1 MKIYLV
7 SFFLFIST
15 FFGSQTNVKD
25 FSLNTN
31 NTFTPNNDGVNDLF
45 MSRLSFTPK
54 KYYLVIRDK
63 KNRLVYKTNNPGE
76 YWDGGKSET
85 GIYDFKIVCVTDN
98 NKRFVKK
105 GKVVLFR

>member
-15 FFGSQTNVKD
+15 FFVSQTNVKD

-85 GIYDFKIVCVTDN
+85 GIYDLWYLYKNPQNEKN
-98 NKRFVKK
+98 NT
-105 GKVVLFR
+105 